1 MTTPVD
7 AAIARAGPLASLPEV
22 AMRVMQLAE
31 NPDATGV
38 ELKAVLLNDPALCAR
53 VLKIVNSAFYGARCE
68 VTSIDTAIMVMGFG
82 PIKSIAVASSL
93 TRMFR
98 VGTLAGGFEVRDV
111 WTHSI
116 AVACAAR
123 LVAER
128 VGNVD
133 PAAAFLAGLIHD
145 IGIIVELQACRAEF
159 TSVIAAVA
167 AQPTLS
173 FRAAEQEIL
182 GATHEAFGE
191 ALCRTWRFPIE
202 LQRVSG
208 YHHRPLDLAA
218 DDRRLTS
225 IVYVADVLAAQS
237 QLGYSRTV
245 DTVVVDP
252 QVGSLLGLS
261 CHDLDA
267 LLHALPSVVAETA
280 PLYCD

>member
-1 MTTPVD
+1 MID
-7 AAIARAGPLASLPEV
+7 AAITRAGPLASLPEV

-31 NPDATGV
+31 SPDATGV
-38 ELKAVLLNDPALCAR
+38 ELKMVLLSDPALCAR
-53 VLKIVNSAFYGARCE
+53 VLKIVNSAFYGARRE

-82 PIKSIAVASSL
+82 PIKNIAIASSL

-123 LVAER
+123 LVADR
-128 VGNVD
+128 VGSID

-159 TSVIAAVA
+159 IALIAAVA
-167 AQPTLS
+167 AQPALS
-173 FRAAEQEIL
+173 FREAEQQIL

-191 ALCRTWRFPIE
+191 TLCRTWRFPIE

-208 YHHRPLDLAA
+208 FHHRPLDLPV
-218 DDRRLTS
+218 DERRLTS

-237 QLGYSRTV
+237 RLGYTRTV
-245 DTVVVDP
+245 DAATVDP
-252 QVGSLLGLS
+252 EI
-261 CHDLDA
+261 A
-267 LLHALPSVVAETA
+267 LLLQLSGENLAEMLCALPLAVAETA
-280 PLYCD
+280 PLYGD

>member
-1 MTTPVD
+1 
-7 AAIARAGPLASLPEV
+7 
-22 AMRVMQLAE
+22 MRVMQLAE

-38 ELKAVLLNDPALCAR
+38 ELKAMLVSDPALCAR
-53 VLKIVNSAFYGARCE
+53 VLKIVNSAFYGARRE
-68 VTSIDTAIMVMGFG
+68 VTSIDTAILVMGFG

-98 VGTLAGGFEVRDV
+98 VGTLAGGFEARDV

-145 IGIIVELQACRAEF
+145 IGIIVELQGCRAEF
-159 TSVIAAVA
+159 TALIAAVA
-167 AQPTLS
+167 AQPTLG
-173 FRAAEQEIL
+173 FREAEQQIL

-191 ALCRTWRFPIE
+191 ALCRTWRFPTE

-208 YHHRPLDLAA
+208 FHHRPFDLP
-218 DDRRLTS
+218 DDERRLTS

-237 QLGYSRTV
+237 QIGYTRTV
-245 DTVVVDP
+245 DAAVVDP
-252 QVGSLLGLS
+252 QIASLLGLS
-261 CHDLDA
+261 SDDLDEVFS
-267 LLHALPSVVAETA
+267 ALPSVVAETA